1 MKKGKLIVI
10 SAPSG
15 SGKTSIVKELLRDK
29 RLNMAF
35 SISATTR
42 SPRPNEK
49 EGHDYYFKSVD
60 EFKNLIKL
68 NAFVEW
74 EEVYTNQFYGTLK
87 AEVERLINKG
97 KNVVFDIDVNGGIS
111 IKNQFKDECLSLFI
125 KAPSL
130 DVLKERLEN
139 RKTES
144 RHSLDQ
150 RLRKSKAELLKAE
163 RFDKVIVN
171 DDLNKAITQTTNIIK
186 TFISN

>member
-15 SGKTSIVKELLRDK
+15 SGKTSIVRELLKDEY
-29 RLNMAF
+29 LNMAF

-42 SPRPNEK
+42 APRPNEK
-49 EGHDYYFKSVD
+49 DGYDYYFKSVD
-60 EFKNLIKL
+60 EFKHLIKS

-74 EEVYTNQFYGTLK
+74 EEVYANQYYGTLNS
-87 AEVERLINKG
+87 EVERLISEG

-111 IKNQFKDECLSLFI
+111 IKDKFKEKCLSIFI

-130 DVLKERLEN
+130 NALKKRLEK

-144 RHSLDQ
+144 QHSLEQ
-150 RLRKSKAELLKAE
+150 RISKSKIELEKAE
-163 RFDKVIVN
+163 HFDQVIVN
-171 DDLNKAITQTTNIIK
+171 DDLKKAISEATTIIK
-186 TFISN
+186 NFIDN